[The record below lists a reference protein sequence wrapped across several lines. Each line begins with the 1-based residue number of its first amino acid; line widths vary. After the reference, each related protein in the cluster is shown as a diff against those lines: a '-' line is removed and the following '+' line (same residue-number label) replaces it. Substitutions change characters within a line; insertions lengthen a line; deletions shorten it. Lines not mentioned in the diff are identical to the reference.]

1 MIESLV
7 QFFLN
12 LTADLGYWGIL
23 ILMTIESSFIP
34 FPSEIVVPPAA
45 YLAFKGEM
53 NIYLIVLFATVG
65 SILGALVNYFL
76 AATLGKKM
84 VYSLIKKPWAK
95 YLLLSEEKLLKSE
108 NYFREYGSI
117 STFVGRLIPVVRQ
130 LISLPAGFVKMNL
143 ISFTFFTAL
152 GAFIWVAIL
161 AYLGFAFGANQE
173 VLEKYY
179 SEIGIGFLIFGV
191 LVFAFL
197 YFRKKKFH

>member
-1 MIESLV
+1 MIESLI

-84 VYSLIKKPWAK
+84 VYTLIKKPWAK

-179 SEIGIGFLIFGV
+179 SEIGIGFLVFGV
-191 LVFAFL
+191 LVFAFF
-197 YFRKKKFH
+197 YFRKKKIN

>member
-1 MIESLV
+1 ML
-7 QFFLN
+7 FR
-12 LTADLGYWGIL
+12 
-23 ILMTIESSFIP
+23 
-34 FPSEIVVPPAA
+34 SEIVVPPAA

>member
-7 QFFLN
+7 QFFLT

-65 SILGALVNYFL
+65 SVLGALVNYFL
-76 AATLGKKM
+76 AATLGKKV
-84 VYSLIKKPWAK
+84 VYGLVKRPWAK
-95 YLLLSEEKLLKSE
+95 YLLLSEEKLVKSE

-117 STFVGRLIPVVRQ
+117 STFIGRLIPVVRQ

-143 ISFTFFTAL
+143 VSFTFFTAF

-179 SEIGIGFLIFGV
+179 SEIGIGFIILAILIF
-191 LVFAFL
+191 VFL
-197 YFRKKKFH
+197 IFRKKRS

>member
-7 QFFLN
+7 QFFLT

-65 SILGALVNYFL
+65 SVLGALVNYFL
-76 AATLGKKM
+76 AATLGKKV
-84 VYSLIKKPWAK
+84 VYGLVKRPWAK
-95 YLLLSEEKLLKSE
+95 YLLLSEEKLVKSE

-117 STFVGRLIPVVRQ
+117 STFIGRLIPVVRQ

-143 ISFTFFTAL
+143 VSFTFFTAL

-179 SEIGIGFLIFGV
+179 SEIGIGFIILAILIF
-191 LVFAFL
+191 VFL
-197 YFRKKKFH
+197 IFRKKRS